1 MSLTVALDRVDFLP
15 ANRVTDNAAILT
27 LKSLV
32 FEPLC
37 RWNDGRIEPA
47 LFASWSCDE
56 AARRWRFRLRRDAMF
71 HDGVPCT
78 ARHIVEY
85 IDGILVSRDMFGMPW
100 SYARYFEGA
109 RFTAVGQ
116 DVLDV
121 EAATSFADMPEV
133 FAEFFICRADAS
145 GRPLLGTGPY
155 RVAALEPG
163 HEAVLVPVGGGGAIT
178 AVAIVSAEARLAAVR
193 EGSACT
199 GRVGQIDVA
208 CALEQ
213 MHAFPDFGPD
223 LAWARNTS
231 TLSVMAYLDASNGVF
246 RDPSLRLAAN
256 LAMDK
261 DRFVRE
267 VFGGLAQPAATVVSP
282 FHFGHAASGCAPL
295 PYAPD
300 AAKRL
305 LDASG
310 VSGEL
315 LLRTPD
321 HMPER
326 APGIAIAIAAALD
339 SVGFRTQMEMQHD
352 RPQYARE
359 VGRKQM
365 GDVALFDSSPHST
378 FRVLDDK
385 ISSVSQ
391 GVWWQGYHDTEVERL
406 IAQARHTVSAP
417 DRAAVY
423 GKCLARLNL
432 MPPWLYLVHPVLV
445 CAWRHGR
452 GSFSLDHRGILRI
465 GKIPA

>member
-1 MSLTVALDRVDFLP
+1 MSLTVALDRVDVLP

-37 RWNDGRIEPA
+37 RWNNGRIEPA
-47 LFASWSCDE
+47 LFARWSCDE

-71 HDGVPCT
+71 HDDVKCT
-78 ARHIVEY
+78 AGHIVDY

-109 RFTAVGQ
+109 RFTALGQ

-121 EAATSFADMPEV
+121 ETATPFADMPEV
-133 FAEFFICRADAS
+133 FAEFFICREDAS

-163 HEAVLVPVGGGGAIT
+163 HEAALVPVGGGHAIT
-178 AVAIVSAEARLAAVR
+178 AVAIANAEARLAAVR
-193 EGSACT
+193 EGSAST
-199 GRVGQIDVA
+199 ERVRKIDVA
-208 CALEQ
+208 CGLEQ
-213 MHAFPDFGPD
+213 MRGLPDFGPD
-223 LAWARNTS
+223 LAWARSTS
-231 TLSVMAYLDASNGVF
+231 TLSVLAYLDASKGVF
-246 RDPSLRLAAN
+246 QDPSLRLAAN
-256 LAMDK
+256 LAVDK
-261 DRFVRE
+261 DRLVRE
-267 VFGGLAQPAATVVSP
+267 VFGGLARPAATVVSP
-282 FHFGHAASGCAPL
+282 FHFGHIASGCAPL
-295 PYAPD
+295 RHAPD
-300 AAKRL
+300 EAKRL

-310 VSGEL
+310 MSGEL

-326 APGIAIAIAAALD
+326 APAIADAIAIALD
-339 SVGFRTQMEMQHD
+339 AVGFRTRVEIRHD
-352 RPQYARE
+352 RSEYARE
-359 VGRKQM
+359 VGRKQI

-391 GVWWQGYHDTEVERL
+391 GMWWQGYHDTEVERL
-406 IAQARHTVSAP
+406 IVQARRTVSEH
-417 DRAAVY
+417 DRASVY
-423 GKCLARLNL
+423 GQCLARLNA

-465 GKIPA
+465 GRIPA